1 MNVLTYTKT
10 KRHRNSSRIWIEG
23 NRLRDAGFGCGQLY
37 EVFNFGDALLLRV
50 SDNTNCYGYPHAW
63 KSGCRTVSAAQRK
76 GKPRPIIDLG
86 AGVADIF
93 PEGTPLLITF
103 MQDEI
108 IIERGARP

>member
-23 NRLRDAGFGCGQLY
+23 NRLRDAGFDCGQTY
-37 EVFNFGDALLLRV
+37 EVFHFGDALMLTI
-50 SDNTNCYGYPHAW
+50 SDNTT
-63 KSGCRTVSAAQRK
+63 GCRTVSAAQRK

-93 PEGTPLLITF
+93 PEGTPLRITF